1 MDIKHR
7 MENHYKRWNIKLD
20 WEEQFA
26 QLRNR
31 VLIITNELVGRFF
44 ASNISVD
51 QEFAFILGQPIE
63 IKQYSRQLVSILPPP
78 VIHNFTKPRICKFK
92 AFGSTYLYNF
102 IEKTSN
108 LVQLVTALEVLFCLL
123 EKHKHPQLI
132 ELAEQIREVGKLT
145 PSAGFNVVM
154 CGTSVTLYP
163 LGAELLD
170 EGIVNEVLGW
180 LQRYPNVAK
189 HFENALQTYQTGD
202 ASKYR
207 NLLDNL
213 RFALEQLL
221 KEVLKNDKSLEKQ
234 NEFLL
239 AWLKNQGLHQQL
251 ISMYRHL
258 VENYVNYQNNAV
270 KHNEA
275 FSVDEIEFMIYLT
288 GTFMRLLLQLA
299 EKTNKVIAPA

>member
-7 MENHYKRWNIKLD
+7 MEDHYKRWDIKFD
-20 WEEQFA
+20 WEEQFT
-26 QLRNR
+26 LLKNR
-31 VLIITNELVGRFF
+31 MLTLTNEFVGDCFVENVNLDKEF
-44 ASNISVD
+44 AS
-51 QEFAFILGQPIE
+51 ILGQAPD
-63 IKQYSRQLVSILPPP
+63 IKSSYESNIMD
-78 VIHNFTKPRICKFK
+78 FTGVFTRRYK
-92 AFGSTYLYNF
+92 AFRSTNVHRA
-102 IEKTSN
+102 IEEADN
-108 LVQLVTALEVLFCLL
+108 LNQLVTVLQVLFLIL
-123 EKHKHPQLI
+123 EKYEQQDLI
-132 ELAEQIREVGKLT
+132 KLAQKVEKAVNFT
-145 PSAGFNVVM
+145 PSVSFSVAVRE
-154 CGTSVTLYP
+154 TTVTLYP
-163 LGAELLD
+163 VGAELLD
-170 EGIVNEVLGW
+170 EGSVNNVLAW

-207 NLLDNL
+207 NLLDDL

-234 NEFLL
+234 NQFLL
-239 AWLKNQGLHQQL
+239 AWLKNQGVHQQL
-251 ISMYRHL
+251 ISMYHHL

-299 EKTNKVIAPA
+299 EKTN